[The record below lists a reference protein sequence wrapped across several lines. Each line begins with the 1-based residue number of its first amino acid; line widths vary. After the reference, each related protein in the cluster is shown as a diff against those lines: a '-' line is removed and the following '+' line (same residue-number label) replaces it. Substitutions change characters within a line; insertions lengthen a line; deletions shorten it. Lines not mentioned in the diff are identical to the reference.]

1 MTRASPGQLFA
12 GGVALL
18 IASGAALLLPTG
30 SDTVRDADPFMDGM
44 CVVAPVTPYD
54 PASGLDLLAARAVPA
69 GARCP
74 VCGMYPARFPQW
86 AAQVIFADGNAQ
98 FFDSPVNLFVFL
110 GNVPRYNGSYSAAD
124 VAASYVTDHASGL
137 WVDADQAFYV
147 TGSDVPGPMRV
158 GSLPAFAQRDAA
170 AAFAARHGGEVIA
183 RDGINGALLR
193 PLTHDRHHQH

>member
-1 MTRASPGQLFA
+1 MTRASPGLLFA

-30 SDTVRDADPFMDGM
+30 SDTVRDADPFMDEM

-54 PASGLDLLAARAVPA
+54 PASGLEILEPRAVPA

-86 AAQVIFADGNAQ
+86 AAQVVFADGNAQ

-110 GNVPRYNGSYSAAD
+110 GNVPRYNVSYTAAD
-124 VAASYVTDHASGL
+124 VAASYVTDYGTGL
-137 WVDADQAFYV
+137 WVDAGQAFYV
-147 TGSDVPGPMRV
+147 TGSDVPGPMRA
-158 GSLPAFAQRDAA
+158 GNLPAFATRSDAQ
-170 AAFAARHGGEVIA
+170 AFAAGRGGEVLT
-183 RDGINGALLR
+183 REGIGAEVLR
-193 PLTHDRHHQH
+193 PLTHDRHHHH